1 MYVVSEMTLEPT
13 NAQTRRAWLEGWDE
27 TPGMLSVHADGDG
40 NAILWRRLDGRV
52 SLERDQFRPWVYAEH
67 LGHIEHVGARLQAE
81 ASGQDAPFTYTEL
94 PGSGA
99 FRFLIQTRHW
109 TNLKNAILEG
119 ARRDGRDARS
129 LNDLHEYY
137 ALGLT
142 EQYLIATG
150 RTCFRG
156 LEYRDLVRLQFD
168 LETTGFC
175 ASEGRIILIA
185 VRDSTGFEAL
195 LEPPRPQ
202 DEAQAIRDLVRII
215 IELDPDVIENH
226 NLVGFDL
233 PFLEGRANA
242 LGIRLEMGRALG
254 AQSGTN
260 ALGAQSGTNAIGARS
275 GTRAPAPTLLQRE
288 GRNDKFSV
296 PGRELIDTLDA
307 VWRHDFVTRELP
319 SHRLKDVAKHFGLA
333 ARDRVYIAGAE
344 IAQEYERHPERVRAY
359 ALEDVREV
367 DRLSARLLPASFA
380 LTRLAPRRYERV
392 SSAGMATGILEPML
406 VRAYHRAGRAL
417 PRSTNAYLETP
428 HEGGALFLFAQG
440 LARRVVKADIASL
453 YPSIMRAYRIGPA
466 CDELGV
472 LVELVDELT
481 RQRLEHKAAAKRL
494 PRDDPEFA
502 RHDANQAAMKL
513 IINSAYGYLAA
524 GQMALFADRLAADR
538 ITATG
543 RKILQTV
550 INGLRA
556 HGVGLLEADTDG
568 VYFTVP
574 DGWDEAKSREV
585 VRDLSATLPDGI
597 TLEFDALYAA
607 MLSHDLKNYAL
618 LTQDQNLILRGVA
631 FRSSR
636 FEPFG
641 QRFLE
646 VAVRAALMG
655 DAFGV
660 REAHLGT
667 VQKLHGRQFTARDV
681 SSRAKLKKS
690 YDAYTQSRSKL
701 REAPYEAMIQSGKT
715 WLPGERIRWYRAQ
728 GGALRALPADEE
740 DLNPLEQAT
749 DYDVRHYVE
758 LLTRVYVQKL
768 KLAFDDQTFAQ
779 VFQSGAQQGLFDTPH
794 HELAVRWTNPRT
806 NTPA

>member
-1 MYVVSEMTLEPT
+1 MRPEPA
-13 NAQTRRAWLEGWDE
+13 NAETRRAWLEGWDD
-27 TPGMLSVHADGDG
+27 TTGLVSVHADGDG
-40 NAILWRRLDGRV
+40 NAILWRRVNGQIRT
-52 SLERDQFRPWVYAEH
+52 ERDQFRPWVYAQHLAH
-67 LGHIEHVGARLQAE
+67 LGHVGSRLQAQTLAGAE
-81 ASGQDAPFTYTEL
+81 PDAAFTYEEL
-94 PGSGA
+94 PGDGI
-99 FRFLIQTRHW
+99 FKFLIQTRHW
-109 TNLKNAILEG
+109 TNLKNAIMEG
-119 ARRDGRDARS
+119 AKRDGREARS
-129 LNDLHEYY
+129 LNDLQDYY

-150 RTCFRG
+150 KTCFKG

-168 LETTGFC
+168 LETTGFR
-175 ASEGRIILIA
+175 ASDSRIILIA

-195 LEPPRPQ
+195 LEAPEPR

-215 IELDPDVIENH
+215 QQRDPDVIENH

-233 PFLEGRANA
+233 PFLEGRASA
-242 LGIRLEMGRALG
+242 LGIRLEIGR
-254 AQSGTN
+254 N
-260 ALGAQSGTNAIGARS
+260 
-275 GTRAPAPTLLQRE
+275 PAPRLLRRE

-333 ARDRVYIAGAE
+333 AKDRVYIAGAE
-344 IAQEYERHPERVRAY
+344 IAEEYARNPDRVRAY

-417 PRSTNAYLETP
+417 PQSQSAYLETP
-428 HEGGALFLFAQG
+428 HEGGALYLFAQG

-453 YPSIMRAYRIGPA
+453 YPSIMRAYKIGPA

-472 LVELVDELT
+472 LIELVDELT

-524 GQMALFADRLAADR
+524 GRMALFADRFAADR

-543 RKILQTV
+543 REILQTV
-550 INGLRA
+550 IDGLRA
-556 HGVGLLEADTDG
+556 QGVGLLEADTDG
-568 VYFTVP
+568 VYFSVP
-574 DGWDEAKSREV
+574 EDWDEARSRSIV
-585 VRDLSATLPDGI
+585 NTLSDSLPDGI

-618 LTQDQNLILRGVA
+618 LTQTGDLILRGVA

-646 VAVRAALMG
+646 IAVRAALEG
-655 DAFGV
+655 NAPGV
-660 REAHLGT
+660 REAYLNA
-667 VQKLHGRQFTARDV
+667 VRKLRERQFSARDV
-681 SSRAKLKKS
+681 SSRAKLKKTH
-690 YDAYTQSRSKL
+690 DAYTQSRSRL
-701 REAPYEAMIQSGKT
+701 REAPYEAMLQSAKT

-740 DLNPLEQAT
+740 DLNPLEHAT
-749 DYDVRHYVE
+749 DYDAQHYVDV
-758 LLTRVYVQKL
+758 LTRVYAHKL
-768 KLAFDDQTFAQ
+768 KLAFDDQTFNQ
-779 VFQSGAQQGLFDTPH
+779 VFQSGAQEGLFDAPT
-794 HELAVRWTNPRT
+794 HELRVRWTKLET
-806 NTPA
+806 NAPA

>member
-1 MYVVSEMTLEPT
+1 MYVVNEMSLEPA
-13 NAQTRRAWLEGWDE
+13 NAKTRRAWLEGWDD
-27 TPGMLSVHADGDG
+27 TTGLVSVHADGDG
-40 NAILWRRLDGRV
+40 NAILWRRVNGQIRT
-52 SLERDQFRPWVYAEH
+52 ERDQFRPWVYAQH
-67 LGHIEHVGARLQAE
+67 LAHLEHVGARLQA
-81 ASGQDAPFTYTEL
+81 QRLDATEPDAAFTYKEL
-94 PGSGA
+94 PGDGI
-99 FRFLIQTRHW
+99 FKFLIRTRHW

-119 ARRDGRDARS
+119 VKREGREARS
-129 LNDLHEYY
+129 LNDLQDYY

-150 RTCFRG
+150 KTCFKG

-168 LETTGFC
+168 LETTGFR
-175 ASEGRIILIA
+175 ASDSRIILIA
-185 VRDSTGFEAL
+185 VRDSTGFETL
-195 LEPPRPQ
+195 LEAPEPR

-215 IELDPDVIENH
+215 QQRDPDVIENH

-242 LGIRLEMGRALG
+242 LGIRLEIGR
-254 AQSGTN
+254 N
-260 ALGAQSGTNAIGARS
+260 
-275 GTRAPAPTLLQRE
+275 PAPRLLRRE

-344 IAQEYERHPERVRAY
+344 IAQEYARNPDRVRAY

-380 LTRLAPRRYERV
+380 LTRLAPRRFERV

-417 PRSTNAYLETP
+417 PQSQSAYLETP
-428 HEGGALFLFAQG
+428 HEGGALYLFAQG

-453 YPSIMRAYRIGPA
+453 YPSIMRAYKIGPA

-472 LVELVDELT
+472 LIELVDELT

-494 PRDDPEFA
+494 PKDDPEFA

-524 GQMALFADRLAADR
+524 GRMALFADRFAADR

-543 RKILQTV
+543 REILQTV
-550 INGLRA
+550 IDGLRA
-556 HGVGLLEADTDG
+556 QGVGLLEADTDG
-568 VYFTVP
+568 VYFSVP
-574 DGWDEAKSREV
+574 DDWDEAKSRSI
-585 VRDLSATLPDGI
+585 VRTLSDSLPDGI

-618 LTQDQNLILRGVA
+618 LTQTHDLILRGVA

-636 FEPFG
+636 SEPFG

-646 VAVRAALMG
+646 IAVRAALEG
-655 DAFGV
+655 NASGV
-660 REAHLGT
+660 RDAYLDT
-667 VQKLHGRQFTARDV
+667 VHKLRQRQLTARDV

-690 YDAYTQSRSKL
+690 HDAYAQSRSRL
-701 REAPYEAMIQSGKT
+701 REAPYEAMMQSGKT

-740 DLNPLEQAT
+740 DLNPLEHAT
-749 DYDVRHYVE
+749 DYDAQHYVDV
-758 LLTRVYVQKL
+758 LTRVYAQKL
-768 KLAFDDQTFAQ
+768 KLAFDDQTFNQ
-779 VFQSGAQQGLFDTPH
+779 VFQSGAQEGLFDAPQ
-794 HELAVRWTNPRT
+794 HELSVRWAKLETNAR
-806 NTPA
+806 A

>member
-1 MYVVSEMTLEPT
+1 MTLAPANPE
-13 NAQTRRAWLEGWDE
+13 TRRAWLEGWDD
-27 TPGMLSVHADGDG
+27 TTGIVSVHADGDG
-40 NAILWRRLDGRV
+40 HAIIWRRVDGQII
-52 SLERDQFRPWVYAEH
+52 LERDQFRPWVYAEH
-67 LGHIEHVGARLQAE
+67 LDHLAHVGERLRPDARGA
-81 ASGQDAPFTYTEL
+81 DAPFTYTEL
-94 PGSGA
+94 PGDGA
-99 FRFLIQTRHW
+99 FKYLIQTRNW
-109 TNLKNAILEG
+109 SNLKNAILEG
-119 ARRDGRDARS
+119 AKRADRDARS
-129 LNDLHEYY
+129 LNDLHDYY

-150 RTCFRG
+150 KTCFKD

-168 LETTGFC
+168 LETTGFR
-175 ASEGRIILIA
+175 ASDARIILIA

-195 LEPPRPQ
+195 LEAPKPH

-215 IELDPDVIENH
+215 KERDPDVIENH

-242 LGIRLEMGRALG
+242 LGIRLE
-254 AQSGTN
+254 
-260 ALGAQSGTNAIGARS
+260 IG
-275 GTRAPAPTLLQRE
+275 RAPAPTLLRRE

-333 ARDRVYIAGAE
+333 AKDRVYIAGAE
-344 IAQEYERHPERVRAY
+344 IATEYERNPDRVRAY

-380 LTRLAPRRYERV
+380 LTRLAPRRFERV
-392 SSAGMATGILEPML
+392 ASAGMATGILEPML

-440 LARRVVKADIASL
+440 LARNVVKADIASL

-472 LVELVDELT
+472 LIELVDELT
-481 RQRLEHKAAAKRL
+481 RQRLDHKAAAKRL
-494 PRDDPEFA
+494 PKTDPEFA

-524 GQMALFADRLAADR
+524 GQMALFADRFAADR

-543 RKILQTV
+543 REILQAV
-550 INGLRA
+550 INGLRVQ
-556 HGVGLLEADTDG
+556 GVGLLEADTDG

-574 DGWDEAKSREV
+574 DDWDETKSRQV
-585 VRDLSATLPDGI
+585 VHDLSQTLPEGI

-618 LTQDQNLILRGVA
+618 LTRDDQLILRGVA

-646 VAVRAALMG
+646 TAVRAALEG
-655 DAFGV
+655 SASRVRDAYL
-660 REAHLGT
+660 ET
-667 VQKLHGRQFTARDV
+667 VQKLRERQFTARDV

-690 YDAYTQSRSKL
+690 HDKYTQSRSSL
-701 REAPYEAMIQSGKT
+701 REAPYEAMLQSGKT

-728 GGALRALPADEE
+728 GGVLRALPADEE
-740 DLNPLEQAT
+740 DHNPLENAT
-749 DYDVRHYVE
+749 DYDAQHYIE
-758 LLTRVYVQKL
+758 LLTRVYAQKL
-768 KLAFDDQTFAQ
+768 KLAFDDQNFDQ
-779 VFQSGAQQGLFDTPH
+779 VFRNSAQENLFDAPA
-794 HELAVRWTNPRT
+794 HELVVHWVKLETN
-806 NTPA
+806 ASA